1 MDARGHHTSMS
12 FNNNGFVEEEPIFY
26 PPGAYGSETPSW
38 APTVRDRRIMDP
50 VEFEV
55 NEMSF
60 IGSSAAQV
68 RHADQQRVRNNQ
80 NREQGNGLIENLR
93 RYVGENML
101 NLNGNQDEDGQER
114 GIPPNIYK
122 YIQYT
127 LVIVYNTHIH
137 NI

>member
-1 MDARGHHTSMS
+1 
-12 FNNNGFVEEEPIFY
+12 
-26 PPGAYGSETPSW
+26 
-38 APTVRDRRIMDP
+38 MDP

-60 IGSSAAQV
+60 IGSSAALG
-68 RHADQQRVRNNQ
+68 RYADQQRVRNNQ

-114 GIPPNIYK
+114 GNPPNIGLRQGIIEPRLNRNGESMWWDQERLSEDRSSTSPEYQPVPVPRLQPVAEFSQWLYRK
-122 YIQYT
+122 
-127 LVIVYNTHIH
+127 H
-137 NI
+137 